1 VPANAQP
8 RGQNYSVKNAETV
21 AAGKDLRV
29 RLFTLAP
36 GEVIP
41 WHFHSAIDDEFFVLD
56 GELTVETRAS
66 DDYRA
71 VARISHT
78 KRRIGAANQRKLLC
92 RNDFRGIRREPRC
105 RQSVARNALIL
116 ELSKI
121 ALWKPRL
128 MAAW

>member
-1 VPANAQP
+1 VPANVQP
-8 RGQNYSVKNAETV
+8 RGPNYSVKNAETV

-56 GELTVETRAS
+56 GELTVETRAP

-71 VARISHT
+71 LGVGERYRVNAGHAHQTSNR
-78 KRRIGAANQRKLLC
+78 GAHDC
-92 RNDFRGIRREPRC
+92 RFLIVQGVGKYDFKG
-105 RQSVARNALIL
+105 L
-116 ELSKI
+116 
-121 ALWKPRL
+121 
-128 MAAW
+128 AAAQDEETRTAGV